1 MPQTVRV
8 INSGGVSYSWVGLE
22 GEPMTDE
29 IARQALETISRLMRG
44 KDPAIADLFVPD
56 ALLVGSEVGEIARG
70 REAIAALFAGIHA
83 RDYIVWWD
91 FPQLDSGGDTQRVWL
106 FAEGHVVVE
115 RANGSGRLPYRLSAV
130 VVAEGGDWRWE
141 LFHGSEPR
149 G

>member
-1 MPQTVRV
+1 
-8 INSGGVSYSWVGLE
+8 LE

-29 IARQALETISRLMRG
+29 IARQALETINRLMRD
-44 KDPAIADLFVPD
+44 KDPAVADLFVPD

-83 RDYIVWWD
+83 HDYAVWWD
-91 FPQLDSGGDTQRVWL
+91 FPLLDSGGDTQRVWL
-106 FAEGHVVVE
+106 FAEGHVVLE
-115 RANGSGRLPYRLSAV
+115 RVSGSDRLPYRLSAAL
-130 VVAEGGDWRWE
+130 VAEGDDWRWE